1 MRKNIQKK
9 IISLLVMA
17 NGALCILYAEH
28 IYNFLST
35 ICAFVLLYIGIAKCV
50 SGIRS
55 KDYRRLGAQD
65 FEVSIVLMAV
75 GTGIMIRQ
83 DKALFIVGVFWGLWG
98 LYKAVDAFDAAFYG
112 IFHKSRFMPE
122 LIAGLFQLVLSLL
135 LLFDPENNM
144 EHHIIILGL
153 ELILEGILEIVERP
167 LFKDPEE

>member
-1 MRKNIQKK
+1 
-9 IISLLVMA
+9 MA

-28 IYNFLST
+28 IYSFLPT

-55 KDYRRLGAQD
+55 KDYQRLGAQD
-65 FEVSIVLMAV
+65 FEISIVLMAV

-112 IFHKSRFMPE
+112 FFHRKRFLPE
-122 LIAGLFQLVLSLL
+122 FIAGMLQLVLSLL
-135 LLFDPENNM
+135 LLFDPESNM
-144 EHHIIILGL
+144 GHHIIILGM
-153 ELILEGILEIVERP
+153 ELILEGILEIAERP
-167 LFKDPEE
+167 LFKDSDS